1 MDTRDRDLLSSLFHF
16 PVGMTIESVHPGVHE
31 LIICVACCSPSMACP
46 ECHQPSV
53 RIHGRYRRTVADLPC
68 AGRNVILALTVR
80 KFVCG
85 TPTCPRKIFTE
96 RLPGLVES
104 YGRMTTRLLVQV
116 QVLGL
121 VAGGQQG
128 TRLAE
133 RLGIATTPSTL
144 LRQLMQLQ
152 APTPKAVRV
161 LGVDDWSWKKGRRY
175 GTILVD
181 LERHAIIDLLPDRAK
196 DTFARW
202 LRAHPEVDLIS
213 RDRGTDYA
221 AAAREAAPQAK
232 QIADRFHLVRNLAD
246 ALEQLLARCR
256 SELRLAQHE
265 RLPEDLPT
273 EPTRSLPHP
282 RTWRQQPPQQMERKY
297 QAHRSEREERF
308 RQIMALRSRGLFFA
322 EIARRVGMGER
333 SVRQWVK
340 QGGPPLHRRPG
351 RRSLFDPYAAYVLER
366 WQAGVHDGQQL
377 FEEIQ
382 VQGFKGSARLVRRF
396 LQTLREKRRPVTEL
410 APAQPAEQFSARK
423 AVWLFIREQAA
434 LTAEEQEAL
443 TFVRQASPTA
453 ELAYGLVQ
461 DFLTMV
467 RKRQGERLE
476 SWIEAVQQSA
486 ISELQSFV
494 LGILKDKDAVLAGL
508 TLDYSNGPVEAQ
520 VHKLKLVKRSM
531 FGRAKLPLLR
541 QRLLH
546 AA

>member
-1 MDTRDRDLLSSLFHF
+1 MDAQERDLLSSLFHF
-16 PVGMTIESVHPGVHE
+16 PTGVAIESVHPSVHE
-31 LIICVACCSPSMACP
+31 LLIHVACCHPTMACP
-46 ECHQPSV
+46 ECQQPSA

-68 AGRNVILALTVR
+68 AGRNVILMLTVR

-104 YGRMTTRLLVQV
+104 YGRMTRRLLALVQV
-116 QVLGL
+116 IGL

-133 RLGIATTPSTL
+133 RSGIVTTPSTL

-152 APTPKAVRV
+152 APTTKAVRV
-161 LGVDDWSWKKGRRY
+161 LGVDDWSWKKGRRF

-181 LERHAIIDLLPDRAK
+181 LERHTIIDLLPDRERA
-196 DTFARW
+196 TFARW
-202 LRAHPEVDLIS
+202 LRDHSTVELIS

-221 AAAREAAPQAK
+221 AAAREGAPQAR

-246 ALEQLLARCR
+246 ALEHMLARCR
-256 SELRLAQHE
+256 AEIRQTQHE
-265 RLPEDLPT
+265 LFPELPVA
-273 EPTRSLPHP
+273 PTRPLPHP
-282 RTWRQQPPQQMERKY
+282 KTWKQQPPQQMERTY

-308 RQIMALRSRGLFFA
+308 RHILQLRAQGLYFA
-322 EIARRVGMGER
+322 EIAKRVGMGER

-340 QGGPPLHRRPG
+340 QGAPPLHRRPG
-351 RRSLFDPYAAYVLER
+351 RRSLFDPYAAYVLSR
-366 WQAGVHDGQQL
+366 WQAGAHDGQQL

-382 VQGFKGSARLVRRF
+382 ARGFKGTARLVRRF
-396 LQTLREKRRPVTEL
+396 LQTLREKRRPLTDMT
-410 APAQPAEQFSARK
+410 PSPPSDRFSVRK
-423 AVWLFIREQAA
+423 AVWLFIREQTT
-434 LTAEEQEAL
+434 LTPQEQEDL
-443 TFVRQASPTA
+443 TFIRQASPTA
-453 ELAYGLVQ
+453 EASYRLVQ

-467 RKRQGERLE
+467 RKREGARLDT
-476 SWIEAVQQSA
+476 WIAAAQESA

-494 LGILKDKDAVLAGL
+494 TGLLKDKDAVVAGL
-508 TLDYSNGPVEAQ
+508 TLPYSNGPVEAQ
-520 VHKLKLVKRSM
+520 VQKLKLVKRSM